1 MNLIFRS
8 LLLAAFAIWFGGFTF
23 YVSFVVPVGTD
34 VLGTAMEQG
43 MITRRVTVYLNY
55 IGILAL
61 VLMLVEPLVNGKLTQ
76 GRLGRTKTILSL
88 LMAAL
93 LGLLFY
99 LHPIMDR
106 MIDPIGVSVTD
117 EEHFYFL
124 HRVYLWGSTV
134 QWALCWAWL
143 VVLLFSWQI
152 PASDIKQGEQNNG

>member
-93 LGLLFY
+93 LGLL
-99 LHPIMDR
+99 LASR
-106 MIDPIGVSVTD
+106 SV
-117 EEHFYFL
+117 
-124 HRVYLWGSTV
+124 
-134 QWALCWAWL
+134 
-143 VVLLFSWQI
+143 
-152 PASDIKQGEQNNG
+152 